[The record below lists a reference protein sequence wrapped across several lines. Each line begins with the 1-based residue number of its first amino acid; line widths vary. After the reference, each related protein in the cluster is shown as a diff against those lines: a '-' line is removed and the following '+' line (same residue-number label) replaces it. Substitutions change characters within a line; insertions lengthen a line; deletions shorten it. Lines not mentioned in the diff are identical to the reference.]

1 MEGNLVIVES
11 PAKAGT
17 IQKFLGKDYIV
28 KPSFGHIR
36 DLQDK
41 KLSVDVNNGF
51 APEYVIPEDK
61 KKVVEE
67 LKKLASKAETVWL
80 ASDEDREGE
89 AISWHLYE
97 TLGLKKEN
105 TKRIVFHE
113 ITKNAILN
121 AIKTPRDIDMNLVD
135 AQQARRVLDRLVG
148 FELSPIL
155 WRKIQPKLSA
165 GRVQSVA
172 LRLVVDRE
180 REIIGFNKEQFYK
193 TAAVFHPEGTGA
205 NVKVNAVL
213 DTKFKD
219 IDEARKFL
227 EDCIGAEFRISSIDK
242 KEGTRSPAA
251 PFTTSTLQ
259 QEAARRLR
267 FPVSLTM
274 RIAQSLYER
283 GLITYMRTDS
293 TNLSSLALNTSKQFI
308 IDNYG
313 ADYSHPRQYKTHSKG
328 AQEAHEAIRP
338 TYIENTSIE
347 GTPQEKK
354 LYALIWKRTIAS
366 QMADARIQKTDI
378 KISSDKRSE
387 KFALQASQVLF
398 DGFLKVY
405 MESSD
410 DQQDE
415 EKVLLP
421 ELKEGTL
428 MTALGF
434 TSDCKFTA
442 PPSRYSEGALVKKL
456 EELGIGRPS
465 TYATIISTLSTGRGY
480 IVKGDKGG
488 ENIPVTCLTMSG
500 DKISE
505 AQRIETVGAEKDKF
519 LPQEI
524 GMIVTDYLVKN
535 FHTILGYD
543 FTANVEKDFDKIAEG
558 DLVWNNLI
566 GQFYTPFH
574 KKVEEVLNDKEYSH
588 VSRELGNDPSD
599 GEPIVAKF
607 GQYGPYLQKGDGEK
621 KQYAHLAP
629 GQLIES
635 ITLEDAVKLFML
647 PKTVGQYNGID
658 IIATKGRFGPYLKYG
673 DKNISLPSGKD
684 PLTVTLEDCIAV
696 IERANDNSNGVLAE
710 FTGSGIQVLNGKYGP
725 YIKKDGKNYRIPRG
739 TDSTTLTEEKC
750 LSIINGEGST
760 GKGNANDVISEFQGS
775 GIQVLNGRYG
785 PYLKKDGKNYK
796 IPKGTDAASLSEDR
810 CKEII
815 GSSEPTKRS
824 SRGRAAGN
832 KA

>member
-1 MEGNLVIVES
+1 MAMEKNLVIVES

-17 IQKFLGKDYIV
+17 IQKFLGEGYVV

-41 KLSVDVNNGF
+41 KLSVDVDHNF
-51 APEYVIPEDK
+51 TPEYVIPADK
-61 KKVVEE
+61 KKVVSE
-67 LKKLASKAETVWL
+67 LKKLAAGAETVWL

-97 TLGLKKEN
+97 TLGLKKES
-105 TKRIVFHE
+105 TRRIVFHE

-121 AIKTPRDIDMNLVD
+121 AIENPRDIDMNLVD

-180 REIIGFNKEQFYK
+180 REILGFKREPYYR
-193 TAAVFHPEGTGA
+193 TTAVFHPESTAAG
-205 NVKVNAVL
+205 VKVNAVL
-213 DTKFKD
+213 DTKFNG

-227 EDCIGAEFRISSIDK
+227 EDSADAVFHISSIEK
-242 KEGTRSPAA
+242 KEGTRTPAA

-259 QEAARRLR
+259 QEASRKLR
-267 FPVSLTM
+267 FSVSQTM
-274 RIAQSLYER
+274 RIAQGLYER

-293 TNLSSLALNTSKQFI
+293 TNLSGLALNTSKKFI
-308 IDNYG
+308 EENYG
-313 ADYSHPRQYKTHSKG
+313 ESYSKTRQYKTHSKG

-338 TYIENTSIE
+338 TYIDNVEID
-347 GTPQEKK
+347 GTPQEQR
-354 LYALIWKRTIAS
+354 LYSLIWKRTIAS
-366 QMADARIQKTDI
+366 QMADARILKTDI
-378 KISSDKRSE
+378 KIASDKRKE
-387 KFALQASQVLF
+387 KFAVQANQVEF

-405 MESSD
+405 LEGTD

-415 EKVLLP
+415 EEVILP
-421 ELKEGTL
+421 ELHEGDV
-428 MTALGF
+428 MKPISFA
-434 TSDCKFTA
+434 SDCKFTT
-442 PPSRYSEGALVKKL
+442 PPTRYSEATLVKKL
-456 EELGIGRPS
+456 EELGIGRPA
-465 TYATIISTLSTGRGY
+465 TYAQTITTLTTGRGY
-480 IVKGDKGG
+480 IIKGDKEG
-488 ENIPVTCLTMSG
+488 EGIPVTCLAMKNG
-500 DKISE
+500 KITE
-505 AQRIETVGAEKDKF
+505 AVKTETVGAEKSKL

-543 FTANVEKDFDKIAEG
+543 FTANVEKDFDQIADG
-558 DLVWNNLI
+558 KLVWNNVI

-588 VSRELGNDPSD
+588 VSRDLGNDPTD

-607 GQYGPYLQKGDGEK
+607 GQYGPYIQKGEGDK
-621 KQYAHLAP
+621 RQYAHLAP

-635 ITLEDAVKLFML
+635 ITLEDAIKLFLL

-658 IIATKGRFGPYLKYG
+658 IIATKGKFGPYLKYG
-673 DKNISLPSGKD
+673 DKNVSLPRGKD
-684 PLTVTLEDCIAV
+684 PLTVTLDECIAV
-696 IERANDNSNGVLAE
+696 IEANAEKANANTVLADYTE
-710 FTGSGIQVLNGKYGP
+710 SGIQV
-725 YIKKDGKNYRIPRG
+725 ID
-739 TDSTTLTEEKC
+739 
-750 LSIINGEGST
+750 
-760 GKGNANDVISEFQGS
+760 
-775 GIQVLNGRYG
+775 GRYG
-785 PYLKKDGKNYK
+785 PYLKQDGKNYK
-796 IPKGTDAASLSEDR
+796 IPKGTDVAALTEEK

-815 GSSEPTKRS
+815 EASEPTKRTA
-824 SRGRAAGN
+824 RR
-832 KA
+832 KFTKK